1 MRDRYTARLVLR
13 SPFVWLGRIIAS
25 AMTLPIVARECVE
38 SFGDLRR
45 PEAVV
50 GTGPWMLD
58 TYRRGVGIT
67 LIRHPDYF
75 RKGLPYIDRVELTL
89 DDDNTRVMGAFIAG
103 HYDIGWKYGG
113 MISRSD
119 WLQIRETVKVR
130 RPRTKQ
136 IDLLDSAVPVIYM
149 RTDRPP
155 FNDVRVRRAISMAID
170 RRELIDVVMDG
181 AGVINPP
188 LAAAMAE
195 WALPIDQPGEG
206 ARNYEFDPRTA
217 GRLLAEAGYP
227 QGLETV
233 MNFVSYGS
241 RPYLDTLQLL
251 VRYLDAVGIRVKLVG
266 KEYGAFA
273 VTVSLGQF
281 EATGLGVLPPAV
293 TPYGPLYLRYHPG
306 EVPNA
311 AHVDDPVLTAIS

>member
-1 MRDRYTARLVLR
+1 
-13 SPFVWLGRIIAS
+13 
-25 AMTLPIVARECVE
+25 
-38 SFGDLRR
+38 
-45 PEAVV
+45 
-50 GTGPWMLD
+50 
-58 TYRRGVGIT
+58 
-67 LIRHPDYF
+67 
-75 RKGLPYIDRVELTL
+75 
-89 DDDNTRVMGAFIAG
+89 
-103 HYDIGWKYGG
+103 
-113 MISRSD
+113 
-119 WLQIRETVKVR
+119 
-130 RPRTKQ
+130 
-136 IDLLDSAVPVIYM
+136 
-149 RTDRPP
+149 
-155 FNDVRVRRAISMAID
+155 
-170 RRELIDVVMDG
+170 
-181 AGVINPP
+181 
-188 LAAAMAE
+188 MAE